1 MATLTLNGAR
11 GMATRRDFI
20 QGVGVTLTVGATGV
34 IGACGMPSGDPGDPG
49 DPGAATPDAAA
60 NDAVTPNAWVSI
72 GDDDVITIQFGATEM
87 GQGSMTSVPLVLA
100 EEMDADWDNVRVET
114 VSRHDPAYGNPVAFG
129 YYGFPIMYTAGSAAL
144 RGYFNAMRQ
153 AGAQARKFL
162 LEAAAAQLG
171 VPVDE
176 LSTQPSSVVHAAS
189 GRTLSYGQIA
199 AAAEVPES
207 LPEVPESEYKPRSEY
222 RYLGT
227 DVPRIDVPAK
237 VDGSAEYG
245 IDVRIPGMV
254 YASVLRAPV
263 EGEEPMQVDDGAA
276 RAIPGVTDVV
286 TLPHGVAVIGE
297 TVEGTIWGK
306 NALQVVWSENSRF
319 RETDQARDLD
329 EYEAHARDLDFS
341 TGNPLWQDVGD
352 IGPAFES
359 ADRVIEAVFRSEPA
373 YHAQMEPLSATASV
387 SADGLSAEIWVSTQT
402 QSLTAMAA
410 ADLLE
415 TDVDRITVNAMY
427 IGGGYGRRAE
437 YRQKDVE
444 DALLLSR
451 ELGRPVKVIWSRED
465 DVRDGIFRPLA
476 AQYLRAALDADGQVT
491 ALHQRVATPS
501 VLSSM
506 NEPRWALSRNRDG
519 ISMNGAQT
527 TRYSIPNIRAEHVM
541 VDRCSRLAAWRG
553 VATSYTRFANES
565 LIDEIA
571 HTVGSDP
578 LQFRLD
584 LTRDD
589 PAAQSVLEEVARM
602 AEWSRPREGTSPRRG
617 RCPTMAAHPCQ
628 RALRRVSVNE
638 ATGAITVHRYWMAI
652 DAGFIVS
659 PRNTEAQMEGNIVYG
674 ISSALKERIT
684 VNAGSVDQSNFH
696 DYPIMRM
703 NEMPE
708 LHVRALSNDKP
719 PSGCGRT
726 GPGHHGTGHC
736 QRRIRRDRRA
746 AARVADDAGAGAGG
760 VAPRRAPDGS
770 FRTNRTPAMP
780 LFDSYVIVDWEADG
794 CWNVPIPSLADRQ
807 NTGAAVLTRAVFK
820 RPFLGASA

>member
-1 MATLTLNGAR
+1 MKRNDIATGVPT
-11 GMATRRDFI
+11 TRREFI
-20 QGVGVTLTVGATGV
+20 QGVGVTFTVGAAGV
-34 IGACGMPSGDPGDPG
+34 IGACEMSPGDS
-49 DPGAATPDAAA
+49 GAPTPEVPL
-60 NDAVTPNAWVSI
+60 NEAVTPNAWVSI
-72 GDDDVITIQFGATEM
+72 GADDVITIQFGATEM

-100 EEMDADWDNVRVET
+100 EEMDADWERVRVET
-114 VSRHDPAYGNPVAFG
+114 VSRHDPAYGNPLAFG

-162 LEAAAAQLG
+162 LDAAAGQLD
-171 VPVDE
+171 VPVEE
-176 LSTQPSSVVHAAS
+176 LTTEPSRVVHAAT
-189 GRTLSYGQIA
+189 GRSLSYGQIA
-199 AAAEVPES
+199 AIAEVPEN
-207 LPEVPESEYKPRSEY
+207 LPEVSESEYKARSEY

-245 IDVRIPGMV
+245 IDVQIPGMV

-263 EGEEPMQVDDGAA
+263 EGEAPMEVDDSAA
-276 RAIPGVTDVV
+276 RAIPGVTDIV
-286 TLPHGVAVIGE
+286 TLPYGVAVVGE

-306 NALQVVWSENSRF
+306 NALQVTWSENSRF

-329 EYEAHARDLDFS
+329 DYEARARDLSFS
-341 TGNPLWQDVGD
+341 TDNPLWQDVGD

-415 TDVDRITVNAMY
+415 TDVDRITVHAMY

-444 DALLLSR
+444 DALILSR

-476 AQYLRAALDADGQVT
+476 AQYLRAALDADGQIT
-491 ALHQRVATPS
+491 ALQQRVATPS
-501 VLSSM
+501 VLSFM
-506 NEPRWALSRNRDG
+506 NEPRWALARNRDG
-519 ISMNGAQT
+519 ISMNGAQV
-527 TRYSIPNIRAEHVM
+527 TRYTIPNIRAEHVM

-565 LIDEIA
+565 FIDEIA
-571 HTVGSDP
+571 HTVGADP
-578 LQFRLD
+578 LEFRLD
-584 LTRDD
+584 LTQDD
-589 PAAQSVLEEVARM
+589 PAGRSVLEEVAQM
-602 AEWSRPREGTSPRRG
+602 AEWSRPREGTSLG
-617 RCPTMAAHPCQ
+617 VALSDYGGASVAAGI
-628 RALRRVSVNE
+628 AEVSVNE
-638 ATGAITVHRYWMAI
+638 ETGVITVHRYWMAI

-674 ISSALKERIT
+674 ISSALKERIS

-696 DYPIMRM
+696 DYPVMRM

-708 LHVRALSNDKP
+708 LQVRALSNDNP
-719 PSGCGRT
+719 PSGVGELGLATT
-726 GPGHHGTGHC
+726 GPA
-736 QRRIRRDRRA
+736 IANAVFA
-746 AARVADDAGAGAGG
+746 A
-760 VAPRRAPDGS
+760 
-770 FRTNRTPAMP
+770 
-780 LFDSYVIVDWEADG
+780 
-794 CWNVPIPSLADRQ
+794 
-807 NTGAAVLTRAVFK
+807 TGARLRELPMTPDRVLAALRA
-820 RPFLGASA
+820 

>member
-1 MATLTLNGAR
+1 MKRNDSMAGMRATSREVVASSGEPTPRNESGAPP
-11 GMATRRDFI
+11 GGLATRREFMH
-20 QGVGVTLTVGATGV
+20 GVGVTLTVGATGV
-34 IGACGMPSGDPGDPG
+34 IGACEMSPDDSAMPG
-49 DPGAATPDAAA
+49 PDVAA
-60 NDAVTPNAWVSI
+60 NESVTPNAWVSI
-72 GDDDVITIQFGATEM
+72 GADDVITIQFGATEM

-100 EEMDADWDNVRVET
+100 EEMDADWERVRVET
-114 VSRHDPAYGNPVAFG
+114 VSRHDPTYGNPVAFG

-162 LEAAAAQLG
+162 LDAAAAQLS
-171 VPVDE
+171 VPVEE
-176 LSTQPSSVVHAAS
+176 LSTEPSRVVHAAS
-189 GRTLSYGQIA
+189 GQSLSFGEVA
-199 AAAEVPES
+199 AAAEVPDS
-207 LPEVPESEYKPRSEY
+207 LPEVPESEFKPRSEY

-237 VDGSAEYG
+237 VDGSAKYG
-245 IDVRIPGMV
+245 IDVQIPDMV

-263 EGEEPMQVDDGAA
+263 EGEEPMEVDDSAA
-276 RAIPGVTDVV
+276 RAIPGVAGVV
-286 TLPHGVAVIGE
+286 TLPYGVAVVGD

-306 NALQVVWSENSRF
+306 NALQVTWSENSRF

-329 EYEAHARDLDFS
+329 DYESRARDLSFS
-341 TGNPLWQDVGD
+341 TDNPLWQDVGD
-352 IGPAFES
+352 IDPAFES

-410 ADLLE
+410 ADLLG
-415 TDVDRITVNAMY
+415 TDADRITVHAMY

-444 DALLLSR
+444 DALNLSR

-476 AQYLRAALDADGQVT
+476 AQYLRAALDADGQII
-491 ALHQRVATPS
+491 ALQQRVATPS
-501 VLSSM
+501 VLSFM
-506 NEPRWALSRNRDG
+506 NEPRWGLSGNRDG
-519 ISMNGAQT
+519 ISMNGAQV
-527 TRYSIPNIRAEHVM
+527 TRYAIPNIRAEHVR

-565 LIDEIA
+565 FIDEIA
-571 HTVGSDP
+571 HTVGADP
-578 LQFRLD
+578 LEFRLD
-584 LTRDD
+584 LTRDN
-589 PAAQSVLEEVARM
+589 PAGRSVLEEVAQM
-602 AEWSRPREGTSPRRG
+602 AEWSRPREGTTLG
-617 RCPTMAAHPCQ
+617 V
-628 RALRRVSVNE
+628 ALSDYGGASVSAGIAEVSVNE

-674 ISSALKERIT
+674 ISSALKERIS

-696 DYPIMRM
+696 DYPVMRM

-708 LHVRALSNDKP
+708 LHVRALPSDGP
-719 PSGCGRT
+719 PSGVGELGLATT
-726 GPGHHGTGHC
+726 GPAIANAVFAATGV
-736 QRRIRRDRRA
+736 RLRELPMTPERVA
-746 AARVADDAGAGAGG
+746 AALRG
-760 VAPRRAPDGS
+760 V
-770 FRTNRTPAMP
+770 
-780 LFDSYVIVDWEADG
+780 
-794 CWNVPIPSLADRQ
+794 
-807 NTGAAVLTRAVFK
+807 
-820 RPFLGASA
+820 

>member
-1 MATLTLNGAR
+1 MATLTLNGVG

-34 IGACGMPSGDPGDPG
+34 IGACGMPSGDPDASGAPSPG
-49 DPGAATPDAAA
+49 TAA
-60 NDAVTPNAWVSI
+60 NDAITPNAWVSI
-72 GDDDVITIQFGATEM
+72 GADDVITIQFGATEM

-162 LEAAAAQLG
+162 LDAAAAQLD

-176 LSTQPSSVVHAAS
+176 LSTEPSRVVHAAS

-199 AAAEVPES
+199 ATAEVPES

-245 IDVRIPGMV
+245 IDVQIPGMV

-263 EGEEPMQVDDGAA
+263 EGEEPMQVEDGAA

-286 TLPHGVAVIGE
+286 ALPHGVAVIGE
-297 TVEGTIWGK
+297 TVESTIWGK
-306 NALQVVWSENSRF
+306 NALQVAWSENSRF

-329 EYEAHARDLDFS
+329 DYEARARDLDYS

-415 TDVDRITVNAMY
+415 TDVDRITVHAMY

-476 AQYLRAALDADGQVT
+476 AQYLRAALDADGRIT

-501 VLSSM
+501 VLASM

-527 TRYSIPNIRAEHVM
+527 TRYSIPNIRAEQVM
-541 VDRCSRLAAWRG
+541 VERCSRLAAWRG

-589 PAAQSVLEEVARM
+589 PAAQSVLEEVAQM
-602 AEWSRPREGTSPRRG
+602 AEWSRSREGTSLG
-617 RCPTMAAHPCQ
+617 V
-628 RALRRVSVNE
+628 ALSDYGGASVSAGIAEVSVND
-638 ATGAITVHRYWMAI
+638 TSGVITVHRYWMAI

-719 PSGCGRT
+719 PSGVGELGLATT
-726 GPGHHGTGHC
+726 GPA
-736 QRRIRRDRRA
+736 IA
-746 AARVADDAGAGAGG
+746 
-760 VAPRRAPDGS
+760 
-770 FRTNRTPAMP
+770 N
-780 LFDSYVIVDWEADG
+780 
-794 CWNVPIPSLADRQ
+794 
-807 NTGAAVLTRAVFK
+807 AVFAATGV
-820 RPFLGASA
+820 RLRELPMTPERVLAALQEASA

>member
-1 MATLTLNGAR
+1 MKRNDTVTGRPMTGMSAASREAISSSGGSAASNESGAPS
-11 GMATRRDFI
+11 GGLATRRDFI

-49 DPGAATPDAAA
+49 APASGLGA

-72 GDDDVITIQFGATEM
+72 GADDTITIQFGATEM

-114 VSRHDPAYGNPVAFG
+114 VSRHDPTYGNPVAFG

-162 LEAAAAQLG
+162 LDAAAAQLG

-176 LSTQPSSVVHAAS
+176 LSTEPSRVVHSAS
-189 GRTLSYGQIA
+189 GQSLSYGQVA

-245 IDVRIPGMV
+245 IDVQIPGIV

-276 RAIPGVTDVV
+276 REIAGVTDVV
-286 TLPHGVAVIGE
+286 TLPYGVAVVGE
-297 TVEGTIWGK
+297 TVEGTVWGK
-306 NALQVVWSENSRF
+306 DALQVTWSEKSRF
-319 RETDQARDLD
+319 RSTDQARDLD
-329 EYEAHARDLDFS
+329 EYEARARDLDFS

-352 IGPAFES
+352 IDPAFQS

-387 SADGLSAEIWVSTQT
+387 SSDGLSAEIWVSTQT

-415 TDVDRITVNAMY
+415 TDVDRITVHAMY

-476 AQYLRAALDADGQVT
+476 AQYLRAALDADGQIT

-584 LTRDD
+584 LTRHD
-589 PAAQSVLEEVARM
+589 PAAQSVLEEVAQM
-602 AEWSRPREGTSPRRG
+602 AEWSQPREGTSLG
-617 RCPTMAAHPCQ
+617 V
-628 RALRRVSVNE
+628 ALSDYGGASVSAGIAEVSVNE
-638 ATGAITVHRYWMAI
+638 TSGVITVHRYWMAI

-674 ISSALKERIT
+674 ISSALKERIS

-696 DYPIMRM
+696 DYPVMRI
-703 NEMPE
+703 NEMPDIQ
-708 LHVRALSNDKP
+708 VRALPSDNP
-719 PSGCGRT
+719 PSGVGELGLATT
-726 GPGHHGTGHC
+726 GPA
-736 QRRIRRDRRA
+736 IA
-746 AARVADDAGAGAGG
+746 
-760 VAPRRAPDGS
+760 S
-770 FRTNRTPAMP
+770 
-780 LFDSYVIVDWEADG
+780 
-794 CWNVPIPSLADRQ
+794 
-807 NTGAAVLTRAVFK
+807 AVFAATGV
-820 RPFLGASA
+820 RLRELPMTPDRVLAALSA